1 MISSERTTS
10 PTRSVP
16 LFTAPQPV
24 DLLHSQLVSQY
35 QRIKEHADSCIN
47 ALCYERSIE
56 NNNNNTKAP
65 EHEHEQ
71 QPKHRSHSEAHHRMT
86 LSFITVAHLIDVK
99 NNVVSS
105 SIKDDESGGDLGCD
119 SCCVVEDLFEDKNR
133 VNNGTYDVS
142 HESPTKAP
150 RRTTVRSSNTTPEQV
165 PHMQTPPVPISD
177 DETLA
182 PMINEIIPYLKK
194 NHFNTRGKGSPQQKQ
209 GLSTNRLNSNNKRRF
224 DDNDDSSTRG
234 AQPKQEHQQQE
245 LHPHLLKH
253 IKLDDDDDAPP
264 LMQCSQ
270 FFCRQVFYYPQQGTN
285 FPSIPL

>member
-10 PTRSVP
+10 PTLSVP
-16 LFTAPQPV
+16 LFTASQPV
-24 DLLHSQLVSQY
+24 DLHSQLVSQY

-56 NNNNNTKAP
+56 TNNNNTK
-65 EHEHEQ
+65 EQ

-86 LSFITVAHLIDVK
+86 LSFISVAHLIDVK

-182 PMINEIIPYLKK
+182 PMMDEIIPYLKK

-224 DDNDDSSTRG
+224 DDNDDSPTRA

-245 LHPHLLKH
+245 QHPHLLKR
-253 IKLDDDDDAPP
+253 IKLNGDDDAPP
-264 LMQCSQ
+264 LMQYSQ
-270 FFCRQVFYYPQQGTN
+270 FLFCRQVFYHPQGTN
-285 FPSIPL
+285 FPSIAL